1 MDAFRTAY
9 VYIRNVFAGALYET
23 DEGYSFSYDEQYLSR
38 KDASSVSLTLPL
50 SEKTYTSKT
59 LFPFF
64 DGLIPEGW
72 LLGVVSRN
80 WKIDVKDR
88 FGDVYKRQLQQGR
101 SARQHQADP
110 GRDDPLCAGDDRG
123 RTHAGK
129 IYAVS

>member
-9 VYIRNVFAGALYET
+9 VYIRNVFSGTLCET
-23 DEGYSFSYDEQYLSR
+23 DEGYSFSYDEQYLIR
-38 KDASSVSLTLPL
+38 KDASPVSLTLPL

-59 LFPFF
+59 LFSFF

-88 FGDVYKRQLQQGR
+88 FGLLLVACKDGI
-101 SARQHQADP
+101 
-110 GRDDPLCAGDDRG
+110 GN
-123 RTHAGK
+123 
-129 IYAVS
+129 VSIREERI

>member
-38 KDASSVSLTLPL
+38 KDASPVSLTLPL

-88 FGDVYKRQLQQGR
+88 FGLLLVACKDGI
-101 SARQHQADP
+101 
-110 GRDDPLCAGDDRG
+110 GN
-123 RTHAGK
+123 
-129 IYAVS
+129 VSIREERI